1 VKTYNDIYIEA
12 RRQLKA
18 AGISAYALEARLLL
32 AFAADKNSEDFIRD
46 IRLYPGRDYEE
57 RAQLIIKRRLEGEPA
72 AYINRPVEFLRA

>member
-18 AGISAYALEARLLL
+18 ADKPYPLRQGCLL

-46 IRLYPGRDYEE
+46 IRLYPAGTMRKGRS
-57 RAQLIIKRRLEGEPA
+57 
-72 AYINRPVEFLRA
+72 